1 MKTTPYNQLGG
12 KMNYSK
18 LDASLSAA
26 ISQCA
31 GSDDSIFQVSVRTL
45 VPPGPEQQRELE
57 SLGVHGVS
65 SRSRVFSAELS
76 PSAVAELSE
85 KPWVR
90 LLSLA
95 QVLRPS
101 A

>member
-1 MKTTPYNQLGG
+1 
-12 KMNYSK
+12 MNYSK

-26 ISQCA
+26 ISQYA
-31 GSDDSIFQVSVRTL
+31 ASGDSTFQVSVRTL
-45 VPPGPEQQRELE
+45 VPPSPEQQRELE

-76 PSAVAELSE
+76 SSAVSELSE

-90 LLSLA
+90 LLTLS
-95 QVLRPS
+95 QVLRPLG
-101 A
+101 